1 MSARTTARRLIA
13 LLALLVLGLS
23 GIGVRLVLL
32 QVKDAEALQALA
44 ADQRVRGIELPA
56 PRGAIY
62 DRSRKELAMSLP
74 ARAIYADPQQ
84 VENPA
89 RTAATLAALL
99 DLPVREL
106 RDKLEQ
112 TNRFVY
118 LARGVDDT
126 LAERIE
132 DLEPPLEG
140 IGFLEESRRHYP
152 AGALAP
158 QVVGFVGLDGEG
170 LAGVELEY
178 QRELAGRAGRMVQEQ
193 DPSGRWIPQTA
204 RTATPPVPG
213 ADLVLTIDRDLQFA
227 AQRALAAAVKRNGA
241 KGGSVLVL
249 DPSSGE
255 ILALADY
262 PMFDP
267 NHYERVRPELTR
279 ARTITD
285 VFEPGSVNKVI
296 TASAAIEE
304 GLFPLDES
312 WDVPD
317 SYRVG
322 GHVFHDSHGHPV
334 QRMTLA
340 DIIAFSS
347 NIGTIMTAQRVTQP
361 VLASYLSR
369 FGYGARTGIRFP
381 GEAPGI
387 VPAQDEWWSTGMGS
401 IPIGQ
406 GVAVTPLQ
414 MASVYATIANGGVW
428 VEPSLVR
435 GTLDGAGILH
445 PAEPATTRRVI
456 REETAARVTE
466 MLAYAVGVG
475 TGTQAQIEDYWV
487 AGKTGTARKPLKDAR
502 GYSDKHVASFIG
514 FLPASAPS
522 LVIAAIIDEPATVY
536 GGVAAAPLFQEVG
549 RFALAHLRV
558 PSAPRPPLPAHTMPT
573 E

>member
-1 MSARTTARRLIA
+1 VSARTTARRLVA

-32 QVKDAEALQALA
+32 QVRDADALQALA

-89 RTAATLAALL
+89 RTAATLAAML
-99 DLPVREL
+99 DLPAREL
-106 RDKLEQ
+106 RTKLEQ

-132 DLEPPLEG
+132 DLEPPLKG
-140 IGFLEESRRHYP
+140 IGFIEESRRHYP

-193 DPSGRWIPQTA
+193 DPSGRWIPQAA
-204 RTATPPVPG
+204 RTATAPVPG

-249 DPSSGE
+249 DPSTGE
-255 ILALADY
+255 ILALADF

-267 NHYERVRPELTR
+267 NHYERVSPALTR

-304 GLFPLDES
+304 GLFPLNES

-322 GHVFHDSHGHPV
+322 GHVFSDSHGHPV

-369 FGYGARTGIRFP
+369 FGYGRRTGIRFP

-435 GTLDGAGILH
+435 GTLDAAGTLH
-445 PAEPATTRRVI
+445 PAEPAATRRVI
-456 REETAARVTE
+456 REDTAARVTE

-475 TGTQAQIEDYWV
+475 TGTSAQIEDYWV

-536 GGVAAAPLFQEVG
+536 GGVAAAPLFQEIG